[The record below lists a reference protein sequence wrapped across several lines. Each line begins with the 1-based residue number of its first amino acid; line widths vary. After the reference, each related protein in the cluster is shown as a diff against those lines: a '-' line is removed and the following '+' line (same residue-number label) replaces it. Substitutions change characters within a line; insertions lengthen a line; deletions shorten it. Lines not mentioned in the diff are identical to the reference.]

1 MWNSKPKRIKLAKEC
16 QSKTKAAGVVIVTQ
30 VHEMMWGRAVV
41 RVLGVRMK
49 LLMDDDAI
57 CLGRGIGRESKLYTG

>member
-1 MWNSKPKRIKLAKEC
+1 M
-16 QSKTKAAGVVIVTQ
+16 VIVTQ

-41 RVLGVRMK
+41 LGVRTK

-57 CLGRGIGRESKLYTG
+57 CLGRVVGRESKLYTG